1 MNIHTFDHY
10 GQMSAHAA
18 KIIMDEL
25 ERKKDLALCT
35 ATGNSPTGTYQL
47 LADAFLDD
55 PKLFEGLHVLKL
67 DEWGG
72 LSADHPSSCERYL
85 QEQLLNPLKISNDRY
100 TGFLP
105 NPKNPE
111 AECARIQR
119 LIEKKETIDLCILV
133 LGKNGHIGFNEP
145 AEALH
150 PFCHVAE
157 LSEESKA
164 HGMVSELPERP
175 EYGMTLGIQ
184 NILSAKRIILL
195 ICGNGK
201 EEAAT
206 MLLKEKV
213 TPRFPVTFLWLHP
226 NVDCLW
232 VKQN

>member
-25 ERKKDLALCT
+25 AQKKDLELCT

-47 LADAFLDD
+47 LADAFVDD

-72 LSADHPSSCERYL
+72 LPADHPSSCERYL
-85 QEQLLNPLKISNDRY
+85 QEQLLHPLKISNDRY
-100 TGFLP
+100 TGFVP
-105 NPKNPE
+105 NPKDPE
-111 AECARIQR
+111 AECARIQK
-119 LIEKKETIDLCILV
+119 LIEKKEEIDLCILG

-145 AEALH
+145 ADALQ

-164 HGMVSELPERP
+164 HGMVSELPQRP
-175 EYGMTLGIQ
+175 KYGMTLGMQ

-201 EEAAT
+201 KEATA
-206 MLLKEKV
+206 MLLKGKI
-213 TPRFPVTFLWLHP
+213 TPQFPVTFLWLHP

-232 VKQN
+232 VKEN

>member
-47 LADAFLDD
+47 LADAFLGD
-55 PKLFEGLHVLKL
+55 PELFEELHVLKL

-105 NPKNPE
+105 NPKDPE
-111 AECARIQR
+111 AECARIQW
-119 LIEKKETIDLCILV
+119 LIEKKETIDLCILG

-184 NILSAKRIILL
+184 NILSAKRVILL
-195 ICGNGK
+195 ICGNEK
-201 EEAAT
+201 EKAAD
-206 MLLKEKV
+206 MLLKK
-213 TPRFPVTFLWLHP
+213 TITTQFPVTFLWLHP

-232 VKQN
+232 VKDN